1 MHSQFCLMLCPGLTC
16 APPGSVSF
24 PQSQA
29 SSPPGWP
36 SDPPGPPA
44 DCLVP
49 RMKDLKMYAGKQKL
63 KIELTT

>member
-1 MHSQFCLMLCPGLTC
+1 MHSQFCTMLCPGLTC

-24 PQSQA
+24 PLTPA

-36 SDPPGPPA
+36 SDPPGPPE

-49 RMKDLKMYAGKQKL
+49 RMTDYKMYAT
-63 KIELTT
+63 I